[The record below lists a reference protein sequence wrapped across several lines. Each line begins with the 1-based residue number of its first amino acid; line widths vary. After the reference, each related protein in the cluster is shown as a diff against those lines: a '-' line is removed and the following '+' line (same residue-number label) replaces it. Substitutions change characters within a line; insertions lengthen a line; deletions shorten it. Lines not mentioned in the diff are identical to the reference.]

1 MPKYV
6 SGDWVTRTTV
16 TNSDRFERNHQRL
29 QQRIQ
34 NLQNRMSSGNR
45 FDLNTELENL
55 HNMFEKDFETTF
67 EDFEKQ
73 FDDKFNNSMWAE
85 LQKVKKPKKE
95 KTVEPPDVY
104 YGGGGRNT
112 KSESKDTK
120 RKVETVNQF
129 MTLDIG
135 SNKATIDLS
144 KVRKQG
150 LLFEKSMF
158 GKKPKIVIYYNDRP
172 DTPEVNFELNSED
185 EARKVYDKINT
196 KLEAWADAS
205 NSANIARLEKELEV
219 MREQKQAM
227 LEEKEVLMSVFNSFK
242 EMMQI
247 MEDDNKT
254 SSLVATIK
262 DL

>member
-6 SGDWVTRTTV
+6 SGDRISKTSN
-16 TNSDRFERNHQRL
+16 NSAQYPFGFDKLDEMTDTHFDERF
-29 QQRIQ
+29 I
-34 NLQNRMSSGNR
+34 
-45 FDLNTELENL
+45 
-55 HNMFEKDFETTF
+55 
-67 EDFEKQ
+67 
-73 FDDKFNNSMWAE
+73 NSMWNE
-85 LQKVKKPKKE
+85 LQKGKMPKKKTQEVKKRKINSKE
-95 KTVEPPDVY
+95 
-104 YGGGGRNT
+104 T
-112 KSESKDTK
+112 KERRS
-120 RKVETVNQF
+120 VMNQF
-129 MTLDIG
+129 LTLDIG

-172 DTPEVNFELNSED
+172 EIPEVKFELNSED
-185 EARKVYDKINT
+185 EARKVYDRVNN

-219 MREQKQAM
+219 MKEQKEAM
-227 LEEKEVLMSVFNSFK
+227 LEEKEVLMGVFNSFK

-254 SSLVATIK
+254 SSLVSTIK
-262 DL
+262 DM